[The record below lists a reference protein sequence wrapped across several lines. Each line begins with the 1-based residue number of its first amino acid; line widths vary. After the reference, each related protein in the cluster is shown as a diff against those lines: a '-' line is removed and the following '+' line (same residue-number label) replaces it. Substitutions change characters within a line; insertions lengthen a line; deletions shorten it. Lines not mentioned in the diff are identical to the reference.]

1 MDKKRTWMAVLLS
14 LLVSVLLWS
23 YVVTTVSQNS
33 TEVIENIPVTFVGEE
48 TLRDRN
54 LTITSGRDSTVT
66 LRITGKRSIVTSLDS
81 NNVTLSIDVSK
92 IQAADEFT
100 RSYSISYPNSIQA
113 SSLTVESRS
122 LSNITFTVEELVK
135 KEVPVKV
142 LWKGT
147 LAEDYLLES
156 CLPTVNSIS
165 VTGTASRV
173 DPVSKAVIIVD
184 DENISAG
191 FTRDSSYT
199 LMNEGGE
206 ETDMTGLTVDTDTVG
221 VTAKVRFTKQ
231 IPLAIAIAPG
241 GGADEANV
249 MWEISPAFITI
260 SGEEAILN
268 DMNKVI
274 IETVGLSSV
283 EDDCMINRP
292 IILPN
297 GVHSESG
304 EISADISIKL
314 VGLSK
319 KTIKVSNV
327 SFANEPNGYVAESV
341 TNSVSVTVRG
351 PAASVNQL
359 AAGNVRVVADISDNS
374 GNSGNYTCSNVR
386 VFVDSAAN
394 DCGVLG
400 SYTVSYK
407 LMTEEEYQESLDEKI
422 EDPGKVS

>member
-1 MDKKRTWMAVLLS
+1 MDKKRTWMTVLLS

-23 YVVTTVSQNS
+23 YVVTAVSQNS

-54 LTITSGRDSTVT
+54 LTITSGRDSAVT
-66 LRITGKRSIVTSLDS
+66 LRITGKRSVVTSLDS
-81 NNVTLSIDVSK
+81 NNITISVDVSK

-100 RSYSISYPNSIQA
+100 RSYTITYPNSIQA

-122 LSNITFTVEELVK
+122 LSSITFTVEELVK

-165 VTGTASRV
+165 VTGTAARV
-173 DPVSKAVIIVD
+173 APVSKAVIVVD

-191 FTRDSSYT
+191 FTRESSYT

-206 ETDMTGLTVDTDTVG
+206 ETDMTGLTVDADTVG
-221 VTAKVRFTKQ
+221 VTTKVRFTKQ
-231 IPLAIAIAPG
+231 IPLAIAIEPG
-241 GGADEANV
+241 GGASEANV

-274 IETVGLSSV
+274 IETIGLAAI
-283 EDDCMINRP
+283 DGDRTINRP

-297 GVHSESG
+297 GVRSESG
-304 EISADISIKL
+304 EISADIAITL
-314 VGLSK
+314 VGLSE
-319 KTIKVSNV
+319 KTIQVSDI

-359 AAGNVRVVADISDNS
+359 AVGNIRMVADISDNT
-374 GNSGNYTCSNVR
+374 GKSGNYTCSNVR

-407 LMTEEEYQESLDEKI
+407 LMTEEEYQDSLEERL